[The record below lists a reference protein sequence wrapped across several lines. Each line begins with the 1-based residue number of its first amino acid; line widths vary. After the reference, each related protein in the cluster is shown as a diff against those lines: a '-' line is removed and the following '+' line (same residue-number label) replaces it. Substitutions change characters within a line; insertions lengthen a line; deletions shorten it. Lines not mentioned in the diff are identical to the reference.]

1 MHVPDGFL
9 APVTWMP
16 AAAVA
21 AGTVGVAARRVRRD
35 LREETLPR
43 LAVLTAL
50 AFVVSSVAVP
60 LPGGTS
66 AHASG
71 VALLALQ
78 FGVGTAYLAYAGVL
92 ALQALGFG
100 IGGVTSLPVNALCLG
115 LAGGAAAALAYRAL
129 RRTGERPALFAAG
142 WLSVVVPASL
152 LAVVLG
158 VQPLLARTP
167 EGAPLFFPFG
177 LGVTLPALALPHVLV
192 GLGEGALTVA
202 VSSFL
207 PARARGR
214 PGGAK
219 P

>member
-9 APVTWMP
+9 APVTWVP

-21 AGTVGVAARRVRRD
+21 AGAAGAAVGRVRRE

-78 FGVGTAYLAYAGVL
+78 FGVSAAYLAYAGVL

-115 LAGGAAAALAYRAL
+115 LVGGAVAVLAARLL
-129 RRTGERPALFAAG
+129 RRAGERVALFAAG
-142 WLSVVVPASL
+142 WLSVVIPAAL

-158 VQPLLARTP
+158 VQPRLAHAAD
-167 EGAPLFFPFG
+167 GAPLFFPFG
-177 LGVTLPALALPHVLV
+177 LRVTLPALVLPHLLV

-202 VSSFL
+202 VTRFL
-207 PARARGR
+207 AGR
-214 PGGAK
+214 TS
-219 P
+219 